1 MSHSRSD
8 APDDSARC
16 SSASRPRSAS
26 SSVNPWVQQR
36 LDLSPLPQGHGEFRP
51 GSAIR
56 TRIAARAAG
65 GKQGR
70 YEGAAM
76 RAHEQ
81 QGSCSLSSRGVPDL
95 SNRRCSAPAKVP
107 TGSRASSAALLD
119 LGTRRRRRDSS
130 GRVAEASWWSTGGPG
145 WPRADD
151 LAERRCRGARRAPN
165 RRARSLRGS
174 ATPCYQVAGSGRSIE
189 DPQLLIG

>member
-56 TRIAARAAG
+56 ARIAARAAG

-70 YEGAAM
+70 CEGAAM
-76 RAHEQ
+76 RAHE

-95 SNRRCSAPAKVP
+95 SDRRCSAPAKVP

-119 LGTRRRRRDSS
+119 LGTRRRRRNGSS
-130 GRVAEASWWSTGGPG
+130 RDVAASRWPAGGPST
-145 WPRADD
+145 
-151 LAERRCRGARRAPN
+151 CSTAPTLEEN
-165 RRARSLRGS
+165 RSL
-174 ATPCYQVAGSGRSIE
+174 
-189 DPQLLIG
+189 

>member
-16 SSASRPRSAS
+16 SSASRPWSAS

-70 YEGAAM
+70 CEGAAM

-119 LGTRRRRRDSS
+119 LGTRRR
-130 GRVAEASWWSTGGPG
+130 GRNAFERLAEAVG
-145 WPRADD
+145 WPMGGAGQQ
-151 LAERRCRGARRAPN
+151 LVAGEHHGLVGEAERSPAGHAAQRPVETPQFARIQPDGGRGA
-165 RRARSLRGS
+165 
-174 ATPCYQVAGSGRSIE
+174 V
-189 DPQLLIG
+189 